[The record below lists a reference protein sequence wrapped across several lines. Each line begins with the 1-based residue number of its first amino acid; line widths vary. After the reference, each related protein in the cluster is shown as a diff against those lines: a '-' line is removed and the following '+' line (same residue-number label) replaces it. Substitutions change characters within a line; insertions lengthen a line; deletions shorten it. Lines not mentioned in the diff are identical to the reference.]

1 VNVSTK
7 LLSLT
12 VCLAALIA
20 VAPAVAATD
29 ADAKPLDRA
38 ALDQQIYKTL
48 RDVINK
54 GADLYNNG
62 DQNGCYRL
70 YEGAVLAL
78 QPLLDHRPEIQ
89 KAITKG
95 VDNARRNPDLSRRA
109 FVLRDVIDQIRND
122 INPKKPEEGGK
133 KANEG
138 AKPPVAGGSKT
149 VWERLGGEANVKQIV
164 DDFVDFAATNPKVD
178 FDRAGKY
185 PLTPE
190 KGKNLRLLLVEWIS
204 ANTGGPYKKY
214 TGKDMKTVHAGMA
227 ISDEQFTAL
236 AADLKKALVKNG
248 AKADDVKA
256 VLAVVESTRADIV
269 EKAKESPKPPEKPG
283 DDADKTAS
291 VSGKVT
297 VDGKP
302 LDAGKV
308 IFHPEEGKSISV
320 TLKEDGSYE
329 LTALKPG
336 KYILTVDAGP
346 AVALK
351 FSDPTK
357 SGLQVVVLKG
367 ANNHDIELSK

>member
-1 VNVSTK
+1 VNVSTR

-12 VCLAALIA
+12 VCLLALLA
-20 VAPAVAATD
+20 DAPLFAD
-29 ADAKPLDRA
+29 SGGDAKPLDRA

-78 QPLLDHRPEIQ
+78 QPLLDQRPEIQ
-89 KAITKG
+89 KAITTG

-122 INPKKPEEGGK
+122 INPRKPEEGGK
-133 KANEG
+133 KPGEG
-138 AKPPVAGGSKT
+138 AKPLVGGAGKT

-164 DDFVDFAATNPKVD
+164 DDFVEFASTNPRVD
-178 FDRAGKY
+178 FDRGGKY
-185 PLTPE
+185 LLTPE
-190 KGKNLRLLLVEWIS
+190 KGKNLRQLLVEWIS

-227 ISDEQFTAL
+227 ITDEQFNAL
-236 AADLKKALVKNG
+236 AADLKRALSKNG
-248 AKADDVKA
+248 AKVDDVKA
-256 VLAVVESTRADIV
+256 VLAAVESTRADIV
-269 EKAKESPKPPEKPG
+269 EKAKESPKPPEKPA
-283 DDADKTAS
+283 DDADRTAS

-308 IFHPEEGKSISV
+308 IFHPEEGKSVSV
-320 TLKEDGSYE
+320 MLKEDGSFE
-329 LTALKPG
+329 LKALKPG

-351 FSDPTK
+351 YSDPTK

-367 ANNHDIELSK
+367 TNNHDIELSK